1 MPIEQAIELRE
12 KWKQRV
18 DGQPCQHQNQA
29 VEHGEDGIVTATYY
43 CRTCGAVML
52 RIFK

>member
-1 MPIEQAIELRE
+1 MPNEQSIELRE

-18 DGQPCQHQNQA
+18 DLQPCKHQNQA

-43 CRTCGAVML
+43 CRTYGAVML